1 MNVNRHRDLQVGA
14 AEEEDLVAVE
24 PPAEVLN
31 MVVVPVSEPLLD
43 DMVLFA
49 VECAMVEE
57 FEYDCAEAAPTRP
70 MAMVTK
76 VFLIVMMG

>member
-1 MNVNRHRDLQVGA
+1 
-14 AEEEDLVAVE
+14 LVAVE
-24 PPAEVLN
+24 PSAEVLN
-31 MVVVPVSEPLLD
+31 MVLVPVSCTEPLL

-49 VECAMVEE
+49 VEDAMVEE

-76 VFLIVMMG
+76 VFFIVMMG